1 MSAVSRRLTANS
13 LFVTGLPVSGPN
25 FASNASPNFLL
36 SPVSPMR
43 DTKDLSTVTLLSAG
57 ALVSTELVSVGTIA
71 LSSIFSSLPLCACC
85 VDTSISRASISLVT
99 SVTASSAD
107 IFAFL
112 IGSTGPASLVLGNK
126 VVFVN

>member
-85 VDTSISRASISLVT
+85 VATSISRASISLVT